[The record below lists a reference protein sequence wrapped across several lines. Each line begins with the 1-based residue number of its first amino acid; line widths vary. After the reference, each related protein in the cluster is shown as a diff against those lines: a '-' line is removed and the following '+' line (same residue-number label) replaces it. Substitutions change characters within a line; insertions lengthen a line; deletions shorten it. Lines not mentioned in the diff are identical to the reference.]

1 MLRENKARS
10 EATIE
15 GIEKRKKDLI
25 YSIKND
31 LHLDNEN
38 NLLSIS
44 SLNGLTPEN
53 YPSLEKQEILY
64 LKKLKN
70 NEISFG
76 FCKLKS

>member
-31 LHLDNEN
+31 LQLDNER
-38 NLLSIS
+38 
-44 SLNGLTPEN
+44 
-53 YPSLEKQEILY
+53 
-64 LKKLKN
+64 
-70 NEISFG
+70 
-76 FCKLKS
+76 